1 MATPMTA
8 SQTPPAPRSA
18 PSAAADGP
26 AITTT
31 PSTTLSLQ
39 ISGMTCAS
47 CALRVEKGLK
57 KTAGVTDANV
67 NLATERAT
75 VTVEPS
81 QALTDDFVRALV
93 QRVEATGYTA
103 EPLDIP
109 TTNPPAPSLPGQ
121 QTETTTDL
129 AITGMTCASCVR
141 RVEKALSKTPGVT
154 QANVNLA
161 TEHAIVTCD
170 PQTTSV
176 ADLIAAVDRAGY
188 GATEAHPDVDW
199 AEDAVDGDLALAAP
213 DAETLRRQADLQ
225 ERQRKLLIG
234 VALTIPIVIL
244 SMFFMNRFPGENL
257 LLLALTAPVWGY
269 VGWEFH
275 RTAWRVVRHFGANM
289 DVLISLG
296 SSAAFLMS
304 VVATFWPQVVGGVTF
319 YDTTALI
326 ITLIYLGKYLEARA
340 KGQASDAIR
349 KLAQLRP
356 TVAHVVRGR
365 REVDLPVQRLRVG
378 DEFIVRPGEKIPT
391 DGVVLDGASAVDE
404 ALLTGESLPVE
415 KTTGDA
421 VIGATINGTGALRVR
436 ATSVGGDTLLASII
450 RLVEQA
456 QGSKAPIQRLADTI
470 AGIFVPTV
478 LAIAALTFVGWT
490 LAGALGWHPPVAGMD
505 GLVDLV
511 AKPWVTALVAAI
523 AVLVVACPCAL
534 GLATPTAIMV
544 GSGEGAE
551 MGILIKGGE
560 SLERLEKLSAVLL
573 DKTGTITEGKPA
585 LTDVVVAPG
594 AGLTEAELLRL
605 AAAAEQFSEHP
616 LARAIVAGATA
627 KAVELPGVT
636 DFAAIPGGGVQAT
649 VDGQAILLGTR
660 ALLTKYGVAE
670 SDLTPMEDAAQ
681 GLETKGKTV
690 MFVASD
696 RALIGIL
703 GVADTLKAGSA
714 DAIADLQA
722 QGVAVWMITGDNA
735 RVAERIAAEVG
746 IPAKQVLAEARPEEK
761 AAQVERVRAL
771 LSADKSAAKPVVAFA
786 GDGVN
791 DAPALAS
798 ADVSIAMG
806 AGSDIA
812 METADLTLVK
822 GNLRSISTAIA
833 LSRATMRTIR
843 QNLFW
848 AFAYNTILIPL
859 AIASPAIPWLRES
872 APIFAAAA
880 MALSSV
886 TVVSNSLRLRR
897 FAGARR

>member
-1 MATPMTA
+1 
-8 SQTPPAPRSA
+8 
-18 PSAAADGP
+18 
-26 AITTT
+26 
-31 PSTTLSLQ
+31 
-39 ISGMTCAS
+39 MTCAS

-57 KTAGVTDANV
+57 KEPGVADAAV

-75 VTVEPS
+75 VTVDPS
-81 QALTDDFVRALV
+81 QTLTADFLQTLVR
-93 QRVEATGYTA
+93 RVEATGYTA
-103 EPLDIP
+103 SPLTEEAP
-109 TTNPPAPSLPGQ
+109 TPAAPA
-121 QTETTTDL
+121 ETTTDL
-129 AITGMTCASCVR
+129 AISGMTCASCVR
-141 RVEKALSKTPGVT
+141 RVEKALSKTPGVS
-154 QANVNLA
+154 AASVNLA
-161 TEHAIVTCD
+161 TEHATVTFATD
-170 PQTTSV
+170 TASV
-176 ADLIAAVDRAGY
+176 SDLIGAVERAGY
-188 GATEAHPDVDW
+188 GASETHAEADW
-199 AEDAVDGDLALAAP
+199 VEDEVDGDLTVAAP

-269 VGWEFH
+269 VGYEFH

-296 SSAAFLMS
+296 STAAFLMS
-304 VVATFWPQVVGGVTF
+304 IVATFWPQIVGGVTF

-356 TVAHVVRGR
+356 TVAHALRGG
-365 REVDLPVQRLRVG
+365 REIDVAVQRLRVG

-391 DGVVLDGASAVDE
+391 DGVVLDGASTVDE

-415 KTTGDA
+415 KSSGDG

-436 ATSVGGDTLLASII
+436 ATSVGSDTLLAGII

-470 AGIFVPTV
+470 AGVFVPAV
-478 LAIAALTFVGWT
+478 LGIAALTFVGWT
-490 LAGALGWHPPVAGMD
+490 LAGALGWHPPIAGME
-505 GLVDLV
+505 GLVDLA

-544 GSGEGAE
+544 GSGQGAE
-551 MGILIKGGE
+551 LGILIKGGE
-560 SLERLEKLSAVLL
+560 SLERLEKVNVVLL

-585 LTDVVVAPG
+585 LTDVAVAAD
-594 AGLTEAELLRL
+594 AGLTERDLLRL
-605 AAAAEQFSEHP
+605 AAGAEQFSEHP
-616 LARAIVAGATA
+616 LARAIVTGTA
-627 KAVELPGVT
+627 EKAIQLPPAT

-649 VDGQAILLGTR
+649 IDGETILLGTR
-660 ALLTKYGVAE
+660 TLLRNHGVAE
-670 SDLTPMEDAAQ
+670 GGFTQLEEAAQ
-681 GLETKGKTV
+681 PLEAAGKTV
-690 MFVASD
+690 MFVA
-696 RALIGIL
+696 RGGALVGLI
-703 GVADTLKAGSA
+703 GVADTVKAGSA
-714 DAIADLQA
+714 TAIAGLQA
-722 QGVAVWMITGDNA
+722 QGVSVWMITGDNA

-746 IPAKQVLAEARPEEK
+746 IPVHQVLAEARPEDK
-761 AAQVERVRAL
+761 AAQIERAHTL
-771 LSADKSAAKPVVAFA
+771 LTSDKTSVKPVVAFA
-786 GDGVN
+786 GDGIN

-812 METADLTLVK
+812 METADVTLVK
-822 GNLRSISTAIA
+822 SNLHSISTAIA

-848 AFAYNTILIPL
+848 AFAYNTVLIPL
-859 AIASPAIPWLRES
+859 AVASPAIPWLRES

-886 TVVSNSLRLRR
+886 TVVTNSLRLRR
-897 FAGARR
+897 FAGSVTGKGR

>member
-1 MATPMTA
+1 
-8 SQTPPAPRSA
+8 
-18 PSAAADGP
+18 
-26 AITTT
+26 
-31 PSTTLSLQ
+31 
-39 ISGMTCAS
+39 MTCAS

-57 KTAGVTDANV
+57 KEPGVTDAAV

-75 VTVEPS
+75 VTLDPA
-81 QALTDDFVRALV
+81 QAVTGDLLQTLVR
-93 QRVEATGYTA
+93 RVETTGYTA
-103 EPLDIP
+103 TPLVEPSRHA
-109 TTNPPAPSLPGQ
+109 PAPSAPSQ
-121 QTETTTDL
+121 DQTSSTTDL
-129 AITGMTCASCVR
+129 AISGMTCASCVR
-141 RVEKALSKTPGVT
+141 RVEKALGKTPGVS
-154 QANVNLA
+154 AASVNLA
-161 TEHAIVTCD
+161 TEHATVTFD
-170 PQTTSV
+170 PQTASV
-176 ADLIAAVDRAGY
+176 SDLIAAVEHAGY
-188 GATEAHPDVDW
+188 GATETPSETEW
-199 AEDAVDGDLALAAP
+199 TEDEGDGDLLIAAP
-213 DAETLRRQADLQ
+213 DAETLRRQADLK

-269 VGWEFH
+269 VGYEFH

-296 SSAAFLMS
+296 STAAFLMS
-304 VVATFWPQVVGGVTF
+304 VVATFWPQIVGAVTF

-356 TVAHVVRGR
+356 TVAHVLQNGR
-365 REVDLPVQRLRVG
+365 EIDVPVQRLRVG
-378 DEFIVRPGEKIPT
+378 NVFIVRPGEKIPT

-415 KTTGDA
+415 KSTGDT

-436 ATSVGGDTLLASII
+436 ATSVGSDTLLAGII

-470 AGIFVPTV
+470 AGVFVPAV
-478 LAIAALTFVGWT
+478 LGIAALTFVGWT
-490 LAGALGWHPPVAGMD
+490 VAGALGWHPPIAGME
-505 GLVDLV
+505 GLVDLA

-544 GSGEGAE
+544 GSGQGAE
-551 MGILIKGGE
+551 LGILIKGGE
-560 SLERLEKLSAVLL
+560 SLERLEKVNAVLL
-573 DKTGTITEGKPA
+573 DKTGTITEGKSA
-585 LTDVVVAPG
+585 LTDVVVAAG
-594 AGLTEAELLRL
+594 AGLTETDLLRL
-605 AAAAEQFSEHP
+605 AAGAEQFSEHP
-616 LARAIVAGATA
+616 LARAIVTGTA
-627 KAVELPGVT
+627 EKGIDLPPTTG
-636 DFAAIPGGGVQAT
+636 FAAIPGGGVQAT
-649 VDGQAILLGTR
+649 VDGTQILVGSRT
-660 ALLTKYGVAE
+660 LLRKYGVPAA
-670 SDLTPMEDAAQ
+670 DLTHMEAAAQ
-681 GLETKGKTV
+681 TLEAVGKTV
-690 MFVASD
+690 MFVARD
-696 RALIGIL
+696 GALVGLL
-703 GVADTLKAGSA
+703 GVADTVKAGSA
-714 DAIADLQA
+714 TAIADLQA
-722 QGVAVWMITGDNA
+722 QGVTVWMITGDNA

-746 IPAKQVLAEARPEEK
+746 IPAHQVLAEARPEDK
-761 AAQVERVRAL
+761 AAQVERVRTL
-771 LSADKSAAKPVVAFA
+771 LTADNPSLKPVIAFA

-812 METADLTLVK
+812 METADVTLVK
-822 GNLRSISTAIA
+822 GNLHSISTAIA

-848 AFAYNTILIPL
+848 AFAYNTVLIPL
-859 AIASPAIPWLRES
+859 AVASPAIPWLRES

-886 TVVSNSLRLRR
+886 TVVTNSLRLRR
-897 FAGARR
+897 FAGSASGARR